1 MRIQSLSQEDIR
13 HYEITYKDIYQLY
26 TTETMTLKAIGDLY
40 GVTKQRIWQIIKK
53 IEKGDGDYYYQH
65 RTKGDHR
72 ETSG

>member
-1 MRIQSLSQEDIR
+1 MRIQSLSQENIQ
-13 HYEITYKDIYQLY
+13 HYEKTYKEMYQLY
-26 TTETMTLKAIGDLY
+26 TTETITMKAIGDIY
-40 GVTKQRIWQIIKK
+40 GITKQRVWQIIKK

>member
-1 MRIQSLSQEDIR
+1 MRIQSLSQEDIQQ
-13 HYEITYKDIYQLY
+13 YEKTYKDIYQLY

>member
-1 MRIQSLSQEDIR
+1 MRIQSLSQEDIQQ
-13 HYEITYKDIYQLY
+13 YEKTYKDIYQLY
-26 TTETMTLKAIGDLY
+26 TTQTMTLKAIGDLY